1 MAAVCYPLA
10 SPPGTIRLWIGVH
23 PATAAPPVTDWRLDG
38 AAVAPANVTALR
50 DMRAVRTGPLAATT
64 AARVW
69 SGVYEIAGVAPG
81 TVPRVAV
88 TVGGE
93 VLEQRVR
100 ALPDHLA
107 LGGEPLTVLLV
118 SCFHYTTGGGPYR
131 RLLPEIARGANP
143 PDLTIFMGDQVY
155 LDLPTVAD
163 FEDDA
168 EWLAVKFE
176 RDYVRNWFSGAFS
189 AGLGVA
195 PMAMLP
201 DDHEYWNNYPHP
213 SPFIQNS
220 WAQPGRDRWEAA
232 ARACYEGFQ
241 HGSGDLL
248 GSPLELDIAP
258 LSFLML
264 DSRTDRDRDMSRLLR
279 PEVSTQVAD
288 WADRVARDSRFVA
301 AVVVTGQSLLEDEVS
316 AVTGSIADYALANYK
331 KPYQALLRA
340 LGTIAGAG
348 KQVLL
353 LTGDVH
359 WGRVTTVGD
368 RQRVPEATVFH
379 ELISSP
385 ASLVETIGADQVKTA
400 LGVVKGW
407 FGADDPWP
415 RHGDAVAPPPHL
427 PHADQRFRTGPW
439 RAHRGNQCA
448 VLRIAR
454 RGTGVSVEYTFHP
467 LVTAARSGAAPTTGR
482 FDLGPVI

>member
-1 MAAVCYPLA
+1 M
-10 SPPGTIRLWIGVH
+10 GVG
-23 PATAAPPVTDWRLDG
+23 R
-38 AAVAPANVTALR
+38 
-50 DMRAVRTGPLAATT
+50 
-64 AARVW
+64 
-69 SGVYEIAGVAPG
+69 S
-81 TVPRVAV
+81 
-88 TVGGE
+88 
-93 VLEQRVR
+93 
-100 ALPDHLA
+100 
-107 LGGEPLTVLLV
+107 V
-118 SCFHYTTGGGPYR
+118 S
-131 RLLPEIARGANP
+131 
-143 PDLTIFMGDQVY
+143 
-155 LDLPTVAD
+155 
-163 FEDDA
+163 
-168 EWLAVKFE
+168 
-176 RDYVRNWFSGAFS
+176 
-189 AGLGVA
+189 
-195 PMAMLP
+195 
-201 DDHEYWNNYPHP
+201 
-213 SPFIQNS
+213 NS

-385 ASLVETIGADQVKTA
+385 ASLVETIGADQVATA
-400 LGVVKGW
+400 IGVVKGW

-427 PHADQRFRTGPW
+427 PHADHVMNIMPQNAESDRFFDARRFGLMKPGATFYNIG
-439 RAHRGNQCA
+439 RGTTVDQMA
-448 VLRIAR
+448 LLGAMVARRIAAAYLDV
-454 RGTGVSVEYTFHP
+454 TDPEPLPADHP
-467 LVTAARSGAAPTTGR
+467 LWTTPNCFITPHTAGGSADEFSRLGR
-482 FDLGPVI
+482 HFIDNVKRFNRGEQLEDRVF